1 MIIKELDPFSSD
13 DKFAKS
19 GRAAEENMAFYLR
32 RFYQDDPNIHVL
44 NGIRLEEDNDAAQID
59 HLIIHPNGMI
69 VVECKSVRGKLQLKE
84 DGQWVRWYGNQ
95 SKGMGSPIKQAEMQI
110 SFLRKYL
117 NNKSKN
123 DHNFFDHFP
132 IEILIA
138 ISNDGLFIPP
148 KSNPNAAPEVCKM
161 DMINERID
169 QFRKRSLG
177 QTLSDKNMTQI
188 SEFLVAINKPLSKT
202 AEILNEA
209 TPEPFREVTPTPLK
223 TEEGAAKHEVA
234 PQNKCKYCGGEKLEI
249 AFGRSYY
256 FRCLDCDKNTS
267 IVNRCNT
274 CNRTEKI
281 RKDKNKF
288 FTECQNCNTSRL
300 FHTNV

>member
-32 RFYQDDPNIHVL
+32 RFYQDDPTIYVL
-44 NGIRLEEDNDAAQID
+44 NGIRLEENNDAAQID

-69 VVECKSVRGKLQLKE
+69 VVECKSVLGKLQLKE

-110 SFLRKYL
+110 TFLRKFL
-117 NNKSKN
+117 NNKTTN
-123 DHNFFDHFP
+123 NHNFFDNLP

-138 ISNDGLFIPP
+138 ISNDGIFIPP
-148 KSNPNAAPEVCKM
+148 KNNPNAAPEVCKM
-161 DMINERID
+161 DMVNERID
-169 QFRKRSLG
+169 KILERSKG
-177 QTLSDKNMTQI
+177 QILTDRNMSLI
-188 SEFLVAINKPLSKT
+188 SEFLVAINKPLIKT
-202 AEILNEA
+202 PVPIIVPAIEAIKAAEKPS
-209 TPEPFREVTPTPLK
+209 TYEVT
-223 TEEGAAKHEVA
+223 E
-234 PQNKCKYCGGEKLEI
+234 QNKCKHCGSEHLEVN
-249 AFGRSYY
+249 FGRSYY

-267 IVNRCNT
+267 IVNKCNI

-281 RKDKNKF
+281 RKEKNKF
-288 FTECQNCNTSRL
+288 YTECQHCNTSRL
-300 FHTNV
+300 FYTNA

>member
-32 RFYQDDPNIHVL
+32 RFYQDDPTIYVL
-44 NGIRLEEDNDAAQID
+44 NGIRLEENNDAAQID

-69 VVECKSVRGKLQLKE
+69 VVECKSVLGKLQLKE

-110 SFLRKYL
+110 TFLRKFL
-117 NNKSKN
+117 NNKTTN
-123 DHNFFDHFP
+123 NHNFFDNLP

-138 ISNDGLFIPP
+138 ISNDGIFIPP
-148 KSNPNAAPEVCKM
+148 KNNPNAAPEVCKM
-161 DMINERID
+161 DMVNERID
-169 QFRKRSLG
+169 KILERSKG
-177 QTLSDKNMTQI
+177 QILTDRNMSLI
-188 SEFLVAINKPLSKT
+188 SEFLVAINKPLIKT
-202 AEILNEA
+202 PVPIIVPAIEPIKAAE
-209 TPEPFREVTPTPLK
+209 EPSTYEI
-223 TEEGAAKHEVA
+223 TE
-234 PQNKCKYCGGEKLEI
+234 QNKCKHCGSEHLEVN
-249 AFGRSYY
+249 FGRSYY

-267 IVNRCNT
+267 IVNKCNI

-281 RKDKNKF
+281 RKEKNKF
-288 FTECQNCNTSRL
+288 YTECQHCNTSRL
-300 FHTNV
+300 FYTNA